1 MGKLTKPI
9 VHLCAELTLILMIVP
24 EFGILIQ
31 FLCFKLR
38 YDMETETKR
47 KILQSFEDF
56 EAWARQKATER
67 PEQHREG
74 QFIYNLLYMS
84 FPEQVELLGYCG
96 IDCFHNDSM
105 IHPFLMELSKMNSL
119 ISLISNRVV
128 EVFSDY
134 GLKATILKVNISYQV
149 YSFELK
155 IEKRTSRRKI
165 NEVAYSLN
173 KKYLEWNKNIRVDFS
188 ASNPTLEVGVSPL
201 PYQIHTRNIF
211 HEPDFNSQLPI
222 ILGIKTIDGKALQF
236 DLSASGNILIGGAT
250 KQGKST
256 CIKNMIYCL
265 ERCES
270 KPDIIL
276 FDPKKYEFDDYKDKY
291 KVCYGAAQLGRLAV
305 STVITRMNQ
314 KDTCKFPPLVII
326 IDEYTDLF
334 QDNICSIKEMIR
346 SSRITQIAQW
356 GPMVNVHLI
365 ISTNRTERIFFPP
378 ELTDNIK
385 TRISFRTISVLD
397 SKQIIGAPGAE
408 SLLGCGDG
416 LYACSGQLTRFQGTI
431 G

>member
-1 MGKLTKPI
+1 
-9 VHLCAELTLILMIVP
+9 MI
-24 EFGILIQ
+24 
-31 FLCFKLR
+31 
-38 YDMETETKR
+38 
-47 KILQSFEDF
+47 QSPFEEF
-56 EAWARQKATER
+56 EAWVQYIADNRS
-67 PEQHREG
+67 PELRKG
-74 QFIYNLLYMS
+74 QFIYNLLYIS
-84 FPEQVELLGYCG
+84 FPEQVDLLGYCG

-149 YSFELK
+149 YSFELE

-173 KKYLEWNKNIRVDFS
+173 ERPFKWKKNIRVDFS
-188 ASNPTLEVGVSPL
+188 VCNPILEVGVPPL

-211 HEPDFNSQLPI
+211 YEPDFNSQLPI

-365 ISTNRTERIFFPP
+365 ISTNRTEGIFFPP

-385 TRISFRTISVLD
+385 TRISFRTISILD

-416 LYACSGQLTRFQGTI
+416 LYAYSGQLTRFQGTL

>member
-1 MGKLTKPI
+1 MFQI
-9 VHLCAELTLILMIVP
+9 
-24 EFGILIQ
+24 
-31 FLCFKLR
+31 R
-38 YDMETETKR
+38 YDMETEAKR

-56 EAWARQKATER
+56 EAWVRQKATER
-67 PEQHREG
+67 HEQHREG
-74 QFIYNLLYMS
+74 QFIYNLLYVS

-134 GLKATILKVNISYQV
+134 GLNATILKVNISYQV

-276 FDPKKYEFDDYKDKY
+276 FDPKKYEFYDYKDKY

-314 KDTCKFPPLVII
+314 KDAYQFPPLVII

-397 SKQIIGAPGAE
+397 SKQIIRAPGAE

>member
-1 MGKLTKPI
+1 MKSELGIMIQSPFEEFEEWIQKI
-9 VHLCAELTLILMIVP
+9 AENR
-24 EFGILIQ
+24 
-31 FLCFKLR
+31 LR
-38 YDMETETKR
+38 ELR
-47 KILQSFEDF
+47 K
-56 EAWARQKATER
+56 
-67 PEQHREG
+67 G
-74 QFIYNLLYMS
+74 QFIYNMAYTE
-84 FPEQVELLGYCG
+84 FPDQVDLLGYCG
-96 IDCFHNDSM
+96 LDCFHNDMM

-119 ISLISNRVV
+119 ISLISNRFM
-128 EVFSDY
+128 EVISDY

-149 YSFELK
+149 YSFELE

-173 KKYLEWNKNIRVDFS
+173 ESPLKWKKNIRVDFS
-188 ASNPTLEVGVSPL
+188 GCNPILEVGVPPL

-211 HEPDFNSQLPI
+211 YEPDFNSQLPI
-222 ILGIKTIDGKALQF
+222 ILGIKTIDDKALQF

-326 IDEYTDLF
+326 MDEYTDLF
-334 QDNICSIKEMIR
+334 QDKVCSKKEMIR
-346 SSRITQIAQW
+346 LSRITQIAQW
-356 GPMVNVHLI
+356 GPIVNVHLI

-378 ELTDNIK
+378 ELSDNIK
-385 TRISFRTISVLD
+385 TRISFRTISVQD

-416 LYACSGQLTRFQGTI
+416 LYAYSGQLTRFQGTL

>member
-1 MGKLTKPI
+1 MKS
-9 VHLCAELTLILMIVP
+9 
-24 EFGILIQ
+24 
-31 FLCFKLR
+31 KLR
-38 YDMETETKR
+38 TT
-47 KILQSFEDF
+47 ILLPFEGF
-56 EAWARQKATER
+56 EAWVQYIADNRS
-67 PEQHREG
+67 PELRKG
-74 QFIYNLLYMS
+74 QFIYNLLYIS

-128 EVFSDY
+128 EVSSDY

-173 KKYLEWNKNIRVDFS
+173 ERPLKWKKNIRVDFS
-188 ASNPTLEVGVSPL
+188 GCNPILEVGVPPL

-291 KVCYGAAQLGRLAV
+291 KVCYGAAQLDRLAV
-305 STVITRMNQ
+305 STVIARMNQ
-314 KDTCKFPPLVII
+314 KDICKFPPLVII

-334 QDNICSIKEMIR
+334 QDKVCSIKEMIR
-346 SSRITQIAQW
+346 LSRITQIAQW

-416 LYACSGQLTRFQGTI
+416 LYACSGQMTRFQGTI

>member
-1 MGKLTKPI
+1 MNSKLGI
-9 VHLCAELTLILMIVP
+9 MI
-24 EFGILIQ
+24 
-31 FLCFKLR
+31 
-38 YDMETETKR
+38 
-47 KILQSFEDF
+47 QSPFEEF
-56 EAWARQKATER
+56 EAWVQYIADNRS
-67 PEQHREG
+67 PELRKG
-74 QFIYNLLYMS
+74 QFIYNLLYIS

-173 KKYLEWNKNIRVDFS
+173 ERPLKWKKNIRVDFS
-188 ASNPTLEVGVSPL
+188 GCNPILEVGVPPL

-416 LYACSGQLTRFQGTI
+416 LYACSGQLIRFQGTI

>member
-1 MGKLTKPI
+1 M
-9 VHLCAELTLILMIVP
+9 
-24 EFGILIQ
+24 
-31 FLCFKLR
+31 
-38 YDMETETKR
+38 
-47 KILQSFEDF
+47 
-56 EAWARQKATER
+56 
-67 PEQHREG
+67 
-74 QFIYNLLYMS
+74 
-84 FPEQVELLGYCG
+84 
-96 IDCFHNDSM
+96 
-105 IHPFLMELSKMNSL
+105 
-119 ISLISNRVV
+119 

-149 YSFELK
+149 YSFELE

-173 KKYLEWNKNIRVDFS
+173 ERPLKWKKNIRVDFS
-188 ASNPTLEVGVSPL
+188 ASNPTLEVGVPPL

-211 HEPDFNSQLPI
+211 YEPDFNSQLPI

-265 ERCES
+265 ERCVS
-270 KPDIIL
+270 KPDLIL

-365 ISTNRTERIFFPP
+365 ISTNRTERIFFPS

>member
-1 MGKLTKPI
+1 MFQI
-9 VHLCAELTLILMIVP
+9 
-24 EFGILIQ
+24 
-31 FLCFKLR
+31 R
-38 YDMETETKR
+38 YDMETEAKR

-56 EAWARQKATER
+56 EAWVRQKATER

-74 QFIYNLLYMS
+74 QFIYNLLYVS

-134 GLKATILKVNISYQV
+134 GLNATILKVNISYQV

-211 HEPDFNSQLPI
+211 YEPDFNSQLPI

-397 SKQIIGAPGAE
+397 SKQIIRAPGAE

>member
-1 MGKLTKPI
+1 MNSKLGIMIQSPFEEFEGWIQKI
-9 VHLCAELTLILMIVP
+9 AENRLP
-24 EFGILIQ
+24 E
-31 FLCFKLR
+31 LR
-38 YDMETETKR
+38 K
-47 KILQSFEDF
+47 
-56 EAWARQKATER
+56 
-67 PEQHREG
+67 G
-74 QFIYNLLYMS
+74 QFIYNMAYTE
-84 FPEQVELLGYCG
+84 FPDQVDLLGYCG
-96 IDCFHNDSM
+96 IDCFHNDLM

-119 ISLISNRVV
+119 ISLISNRVM

-149 YSFELK
+149 YSFELE

-173 KKYLEWNKNIRVDFS
+173 ERPLKWKKSIRVDFS
-188 ASNPTLEVGVSPL
+188 GCNPILEVGVPPL
-201 PYQIHTRNIF
+201 PYQIHTRNIVY
-211 HEPDFNSQLPI
+211 EPDFNSQLPI

-314 KDTCKFPPLVII
+314 KDACKFPPLVII

-365 ISTNRTERIFFPP
+365 ISTNRTEGIFFPP

-416 LYACSGQLTRFQGTI
+416 LYAYYDQLTRFQGTI

>member
-9 VHLCAELTLILMIVP
+9 VHLCADLTLILMIVP
-24 EFGILIQ
+24 DFGVLIQ

-56 EAWARQKATER
+56 EAWARRKATER

-74 QFIYNLLYMS
+74 QFIYNLLYIS
-84 FPEQVELLGYCG
+84 FPEQVDLLGYCG

-149 YSFELK
+149 YSFELE

-173 KKYLEWNKNIRVDFS
+173 ERPFKWKKNIRVDFS
-188 ASNPTLEVGVSPL
+188 GCNPILEVGVPPL

-211 HEPDFNSQLPI
+211 YEPDFNSQLPI

-365 ISTNRTERIFFPP
+365 ISTNRTEGIFFPP

-416 LYACSGQLTRFQGTI
+416 LYAYSDQLTRFQGTI